1 MNDLVIIEEVTDLAE
16 IKALTY
22 PKFDL
27 SRNRV
32 TIFKGK
38 DFDINDFIVLQMLEN
53 HDPKVVDMVQIIDQN
68 VIIYYGD
75 GTPNR
80 VVSLEERKVLWEKYT
95 EFMIEVRRRMLPIT
109 NPNHPDYV
117 EPIMIKEHKTITI
130 S

>member
-1 MNDLVIIEEVTDLAE
+1 MTDKNELVVIEDAGSIEL
-16 IKALTY
+16 Y

-53 HDPKVVDMVQIIDQN
+53 HNPKAVDMVSIIGQD
-68 VIIYYGD
+68 VWIYYND
-75 GTPNR
+75 GTPTR
-80 VVSLEERKVLWEKYT
+80 VVHLEERKVLWEKYT
-95 EFMIEVRRRMLPIT
+95 EFMIEVRRKMLPVT

-117 EPIMIKEHKTITI
+117 PLKKIKENKVIVI
-130 S
+130 I